1 MVVGRES
8 PWTEA
13 SRKPNRQPPLEE
25 TGRSALRDRG
35 QRFRLILRP
44 VLALAS
50 ILVIA
55 DLSQDSA
62 KADRWGPWIVGG
74 LVLLVLLGVAWTL
87 WRIR

>member
-1 MVVGRES
+1 
-8 PWTEA
+8 
-13 SRKPNRQPPLEE
+13 
-25 TGRSALRDRG
+25 
-35 QRFRLILRP
+35 LILRP

-55 DLSQDSA
+55 DLSQDST

-87 WRIR
+87 RRVR